1 MKNLK
6 KHILKT
12 ICFYNIFDY
21 PLTPIEIWQTIETK
35 TELND
40 IYNELNN
47 IDKNLLSTKH
57 GFYFLKNRESI
68 INTRNERY
76 NHTIRKI
83 TRAHK
88 ISNLLKH
95 LSSIKLIALGNLIGT
110 HNLKNNSDIDLF
122 IITET
127 GTIWTTR
134 FIATS
139 LMKLLRLRPT
149 KTNQKDKIC
158 LSFFITEKSLA
169 LNQLKIDKHDHYFT
183 HWLANLYPIYSCNQ
197 AYEKLIGANAWLHHQ
212 LPNWK
217 PIKTNPKYKID
228 HQVEFAN
235 DIPHPPKFEKRLK
248 SFQINKF
255 PQEIKIQSNQNTN
268 VIINDNVLK
277 FHTNDRRIQYNNSFS
292 DSWNTLKNLYQNS

>member
-110 HNLKNNSDIDLF
+110 HNLKNN
-122 IITET
+122 
-127 GTIWTTR
+127 
-134 FIATS
+134 
-139 LMKLLRLRPT
+139 
-149 KTNQKDKIC
+149 Q
-158 LSFFITEKSLA
+158 
-169 LNQLKIDKHDHYFT
+169 
-183 HWLANLYPIYSCNQ
+183 
-197 AYEKLIGANAWLHHQ
+197 
-212 LPNWK
+212 
-217 PIKTNPKYKID
+217 
-228 HQVEFAN
+228 
-235 DIPHPPKFEKRLK
+235 
-248 SFQINKF
+248 
-255 PQEIKIQSNQNTN
+255 
-268 VIINDNVLK
+268 
-277 FHTNDRRIQYNNSFS
+277 
-292 DSWNTLKNLYQNS
+292 